1 MSELQDR
8 ERLRLAIPNKG
19 RMVEPTVQLLKD
31 AGLVFED
38 HARSLVARVRNF
50 DLDILFVRTND
61 VIEFVGDGVADLG
74 ITGEDLLAET
84 GAELPRLRALGYGQ
98 CRLAAAVPS
107 DSAARTL
114 DDLRGLRVATAHP
127 NTARRFFATAGI
139 DVDVVPISG
148 AVEVAPRLGLAEAI
162 VDLVST
168 GSTLVMNGLRPIADV
183 LASEAILIANPNA
196 QVSRASELAAIDTML
211 SAVIAARDR
220 KYLMMNAP
228 ATRLPDLEALLPGL
242 ESPSVIPLAHA
253 GMIAIHSVVGADD
266 VWSLLPRLKAAG
278 ASGILVLPIEKIVP

>member
-1 MSELQDR
+1 M
-8 ERLRLAIPNKG
+8 RLAIPNKG
-19 RMVEPTVQLLKD
+19 RMVEPTLHLLHD
-31 AGLVFED
+31 AGLVFDEHD
-38 HARSLVARVRNF
+38 RSLVARVQNF

-74 ITGEDLLAET
+74 ITGIDLLAET
-84 GAELPRLRALGYGQ
+84 GAELPRIRSLGYGR

-107 DSAARTL
+107 DAPYQTVEELA
-114 DDLRGLRVATAHP
+114 GLRVATAHP
-127 NTARRFFATAGI
+127 ATARRFFAERDI
-139 DVDVVPISG
+139 QVDVIPISG

-168 GSTLVMNGLRPIADV
+168 GSTLVMNGLRPIGDV
-183 LASEAILIANPNA
+183 LESEAILVANPTA
-196 QVSRASELAAIDTML
+196 RLELGPAIEAIDTML
-211 SAVIAARDR
+211 GAVIAARGK

-228 ATRLPDLEALLPGL
+228 AGRLSELERLLPGL
-242 ESPSVIPLAHA
+242 ESPSVIPLAHE

-266 VWSLLPRLKAAG
+266 VWGLLPRLKAGG